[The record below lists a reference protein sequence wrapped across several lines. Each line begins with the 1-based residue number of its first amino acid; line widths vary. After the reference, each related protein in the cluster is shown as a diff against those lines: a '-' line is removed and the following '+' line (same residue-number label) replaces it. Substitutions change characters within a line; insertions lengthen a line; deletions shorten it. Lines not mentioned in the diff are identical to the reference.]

1 METVKNLRV
10 ERQLFSLL
18 PPIINKPRLPIVYPA
33 KFPYSKV
40 IVHGGVMTEKHYM
53 CLDIVSDL
61 FTNYFLVNYFNGKL
75 QRRYNAEFIE
85 KFAKFNTQ
93 KAMEDKLTKSLN
105 YDSVTLTISDKII
118 YAYPFMRK
126 FHFKKIAQFFEELS
140 QLTISAPIE
149 AVYLYRVKK
158 SIPVKGEL
166 RTKKIIS
173 NYYKKMP
180 LTFREN
186 NFFDYRNLGNNSFE
200 VILKNAL
207 GNLLMYNCGMLN
219 HIFLPVEF
227 YTLSKYAQFLYRK
240 IIANGFNT
248 EHEYPVE
255 MVAEWL
261 NLRNS
266 TSTQLNKKIITVL
279 EELKEFGYI
288 EFGYHPTRCQNWYS
302 ITKKLKIRSVTN

>member
-1 METVKNLRV
+1 
-10 ERQLFSLL
+10 
-18 PPIINKPRLPIVYPA
+18 
-33 KFPYSKV
+33 
-40 IVHGGVMTEKHYM
+40 
-53 CLDIVSDL
+53 
-61 FTNYFLVNYFNGKL
+61 
-75 QRRYNAEFIE
+75 
-85 KFAKFNTQ
+85 
-93 KAMEDKLTKSLN
+93 
-105 YDSVTLTISDKII
+105 
-118 YAYPFMRK
+118 
-126 FHFKKIAQFFEELS
+126 
-140 QLTISAPIE
+140 
-149 AVYLYRVKK
+149 
-158 SIPVKGEL
+158 
-166 RTKKIIS
+166 
-173 NYYKKMP
+173 MP

-186 NFFDYRNLGNNSFE
+186 NFFDYGKVEKGSFE

-219 HIFLPVEF
+219 HIFFPVEF
-227 YTLSKYAQFLYRK
+227 YSLSKYARFLYRK

-302 ITKKLKIRSVTN
+302 IIKKRKIRSVTNWNWTGNILIQLFDKYLEWFQYGG

>member
-40 IVHGGVMTEKHYM
+40 IVHSGVMTEKHYM

-61 FTNYFLVNYFNGKL
+61 FTNYFLVNYFNKKL

-105 YDSVTLTISDKII
+105 HNVVTMPVSYDVI
-118 YAYPFMRK
+118 YSYPFMRK
-126 FHFKKIAQFFEELS
+126 FRFKKIVQYFQELS
-140 QLTISAPIE
+140 KLTISAQIE

-166 RTKKIIS
+166 RMKVKFS

-186 NFFDYRNLGNNSFE
+186 NFFDYRNLGNNNFE
-200 VILKNAL
+200 VVLKNSL

-219 HIFLPVEF
+219 HIFFPVEF

-302 ITKKLKIRSVTN
+302 ITKKRKIGSVTN

>member
-1 METVKNLRV
+1 METVKNLQV

-18 PPIINKPRLPIVYPA
+18 PPIINKPRLSIVYPA
-33 KFPYSKV
+33 KLPYSKV
-40 IVHGGVMTEKHYM
+40 IVHDGVLTEKHYM

-61 FTNYFLVNYFNGKL
+61 FTKYFIVNYFNGKM
-75 QRRYNAEFIE
+75 QRRYNADFIE

-93 KAMEDKLTKSLN
+93 KAMEERLSQSQNHDV
-105 YDSVTLTISDKII
+105 VTLTVSDDVI
-118 YAYPFMRK
+118 YSYPFMRK
-126 FHFKKIAQFFEELS
+126 YRFKKIAQFFEELS
-140 QLTISAPIE
+140 KLSISAQVE

-166 RTKKIIS
+166 RMGKKIS

-180 LTFREN
+180 FTFKEN
-186 NFFDYRNLGNNSFE
+186 NFFDFGNFEKGSFK

-219 HIFLPVEF
+219 HVYVPDEF

-248 EHEYPVE
+248 EHEYPME
-255 MVAEWL
+255 MVTEWL

-266 TSTQLNKKIITVL
+266 TITQLNKKIITVL
-279 EELKEFGYI
+279 EELKEFGYV
-288 EFGYHPTRCQNWYS
+288 EYGYHPIRCNTWYS
-302 ITKKLKIRSVTN
+302 ITKKRKIRSVTN

>member
-40 IVHGGVMTEKHYM
+40 IVNRGVMTEKHYM

-105 YDSVTLTISDKII
+105 YDSVTLTISDKRI

-126 FHFKKIAQFFEELS
+126 FRFKKIVQYFQELS
-140 QLTISAPIE
+140 KLTISAQIE

-158 SIPVKGEL
+158 SIPVEGEL
-166 RTKKIIS
+166 RMKVKFS

-186 NFFDYRNLGNNSFE
+186 NFFDFKNLGKNNFE
-200 VILKNAL
+200 VVLKNSL

-219 HIFLPVEF
+219 HIFFPVEF

-302 ITKKLKIRSVTN
+302 IIKKRKIRSVTN